1 MPKKSEAKR
10 KRIKEV
16 ALRVFAE
23 KGFAKARI
31 SEIARQAGVADGTIY
46 LYFQNKDDLLIRIF
60 EEEMDGIIPWVRQ
73 HVAEGRNAR
82 EKLARFID
90 AHFEIV
96 ENRPDLATVLEIEL
110 RQSNTFVRNHLK
122 HKFKE
127 YLDIIAEIVVEGQEK
142 GEIRPDV
149 SPSVAKQ
156 VIFGALDDISQ
167 NWLVLQPS
175 KMRLSDFAPD
185 VKKILLDGICADQVG
200 RAIAQD

>member
-10 KRIKEV
+10 RRIKEV

-46 LYFQNKDDLLIRIF
+46 LYYKSKDDLLIRIF
-60 EEEMDGIIPWVRQ
+60 EEEMDGIIPQVRER
-73 HVAEGRNAR
+73 VAKGRSAR
-82 EKLARFID
+82 EKLSSFID

-96 ENRPDLATVLEIEL
+96 ESRPDLATVLEIEL

-122 HKFKE
+122 QKFKE
-127 YLDIIAEIVVEGQEK
+127 YLDIIAEIVLEGQQR
-142 GEIRPDV
+142 GEIRPDI

-156 VIFGALDDISQ
+156 AVFGALDDISQ
-167 NWLVLQPS
+167 NWLVLQPR
-175 KMRLSDFAPD
+175 KVKLSEFAPD
-185 VKKILLDGICADQVG
+185 VKKILLDGLCLHPAT
-200 RAIAQD
+200 